1 MPRCTSPR
9 GSTPARLR
17 LILAGAALLAVPLA
31 GCTTATGGDG
41 TAGDRPLIVVTTN
54 VLGDV
59 VSNIVG
65 DSAEVMTLMPPNA
78 DPHSFQIS
86 AKEAARINNADLL
99 VSNGL
104 GLEEG
109 LSQHIDAAA
118 ADGIPSI
125 TAGELVDVLDYAAG
139 ESEGAVDPHLWTD
152 PTRILAVVEG
162 LTPLLQDA
170 ISAHGTDDTTSDSAA
185 SDSAASSTNLIA
197 GNAAAYS
204 AELEQLDAEMD
215 AAFAAIPAAGRNL
228 VTNHHVF
235 GYLAD
240 RYDFTVIGA
249 VIPSGTT
256 LAAPSASDLA
266 SLVTAIEQAGVST
279 IFADS
284 SQPDRLVQVLAD
296 EAGIDVAVVDLFT
309 ESLSAPG
316 EGAETYLDMMRSN
329 TESIATGLSP

>member
-9 GSTPARLR
+9 GTTPTRLR
-17 LILAGAALLAVPLA
+17 LLLATAALLAVPIA
-31 GCTTATGGDG
+31 GCSSTATGTGA
-41 TAGDRPLIVVTTN
+41 AGDRPLIVVTTN

-65 DSAEVMTLMPPNA
+65 EAAEVMTLMPPNA

-86 AKEAARINNADLL
+86 AQEAARIADADLL

-118 ADGIPSI
+118 ADGVPSI
-125 TAGELVDVLDYAAG
+125 TAGELVDVLDYTAG
-139 ESEGAVDPHLWTD
+139 ETEGAVDPHLWTD
-152 PTRILAVVEG
+152 PMRIHAVVEG
-162 LTPLLQDA
+162 LAPLLADA
-170 ISAHGTDDTTSDSAA
+170 IAAHNTGDTA
-185 SDSAASSTNLIA
+185 SGSTASSTDSIVK
-197 GNAAAYS
+197 NAAAYG
-204 AELEQLDAEMD
+204 AELEQLDADMD

-240 RYDFTVIGA
+240 RYNFTVIGA

-316 EGAETYLDMMRSN
+316 EGAETYLEMMRSN